1 MNYPIDKLND
11 ELDEVIKIT
20 KSKLAAQVSI
30 VMGLYSLCYIL
41 GLIVFKI
48 KFSPVI
54 FFVGLILCAGIRYKM
69 SNYCWSLKILDQYNS
84 VINEVIPKAL
94 NDVENG
100 FREYSNKAKTCNDIV
115 ACFYSFVQL
124 GRMHVTDQR
133 ISVLVLLY
141 SELFTELCNILE
153 QIEVTYP
160 DYLGKD
166 EEQMINSMLAFK
178 AHEKAFIEF
187 MNNLVAEIEKEES
200 NKE

>member
-30 VMGLYSLCYIL
+30 VMALYSLCYIL

-48 KFSPVI
+48 KFSPAI

-115 ACFYSFVQL
+115 LCFYSFVQL

-133 ISVLVLLY
+133 ISSLVMLY
-141 SELFTELCNILE
+141 SEIFTELCNILE
-153 QIEVTYP
+153 KIELTYP

-187 MNNLVAEIEKEES
+187 MNNLVSEITKEES